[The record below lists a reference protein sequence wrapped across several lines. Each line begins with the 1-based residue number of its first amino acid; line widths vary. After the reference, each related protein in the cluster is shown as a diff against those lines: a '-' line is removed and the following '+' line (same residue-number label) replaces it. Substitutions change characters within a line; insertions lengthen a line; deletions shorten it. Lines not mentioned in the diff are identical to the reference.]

1 MDILIKVCRFFGAL
15 IYATL
20 FCVVV
25 TFIMKWICKL
35 VILNGWIGDI
45 LFLLLSGTFVA
56 CILAVIVGFMS
67 VPLLKLAKDCRLAK
81 ILCSILII
89 ANGFGIIKAMWMMAL
104 QYGVAEIIGAVLCSL
119 FIFYLYKSFI
129 ENMWLFGRARHKVW
143 DDNYDEHGRLQI

>member
-35 VILNGWIGDI
+35 VIHYGWIGDLI
-45 LFLLLSGTFVA
+45 FLLLSGTFVA
-56 CILAVIVGFMS
+56 CILAAIVGLMS
-67 VPLLKLAKDCRLAK
+67 VPLLKLAKDSRLAK

-89 ANGFGIIKAMWMMAL
+89 GNGFGIIKSIWVKAL
-104 QYGVAEIIGAVLCSL
+104 QYSIAEIIGAVLCSL
-119 FIFYLYKSFI
+119 FIFYLYKSFV
-129 ENMWLFGRARHKVW
+129 ENIWLFGRARHKVW
-143 DDNYDEHGRLQI
+143 DDNYDEHGRM

>member
-56 CILAVIVGFMS
+56 CILAVIVGFH
-67 VPLLKLAKDCRLAK
+67 VCA
-81 ILCSILII
+81 
-89 ANGFGIIKAMWMMAL
+89 FIKA
-104 QYGVAEIIGAVLCSL
+104 GKR
-119 FIFYLYKSFI
+119 F
-129 ENMWLFGRARHKVW
+129 
-143 DDNYDEHGRLQI
+143 

>member
-1 MDILIKVCRFFGAL
+1 MNILVKVCRLFGAL

-20 FCVVV
+20 FCVIV

-35 VILNGWIGDI
+35 VILNGWIGD
-45 LFLLLSGTFVA
+45 LLFFLLCGTFVA
-56 CILAVIVGFMS
+56 CILAVIVGFLS
-67 VPLLKLAKDCRLAK
+67 VPLLKLTKKSRLAK

-119 FIFYLYKSFI
+119 FIFHLYKSFI
-129 ENMWLFGRARHKVW
+129 KNICFLGSTRHNVW
-143 DDNYDEHGRLQI
+143 NDNYDEYGKL

>member
-1 MDILIKVCRFFGAL
+1 MNILVKVCRLFGAL

-20 FCVVV
+20 FCVIV

-35 VILNGWIGDI
+35 VIHYGWIGDLI
-45 LFLLLSGTFVA
+45 FLLLSGTFVA
-56 CILAVIVGFMS
+56 CILALIVGFLS
-67 VPLLKLAKDCRLAK
+67 VPLLKLAKDSRLAK

-89 ANGFGIIKAMWMMAL
+89 ANGFGIIKATLVMVL

-119 FIFYLYKSFI
+119 FVFYLYKSFI
-129 ENMWLFGRARHKVW
+129 ENMWLFGRQRHKVW

>member
-1 MDILIKVCRFFGAL
+1 MNILVKVCRLLGAL

-20 FCVVV
+20 FCVIV

-35 VILNGWIGDI
+35 VILNGWIGDL
-45 LFLLLSGTFVA
+45 LFFLLSGTFVA
-56 CILAVIVGFMS
+56 FILAVIVGFLS
-67 VPLLKLAKDCRLAK
+67 VPLLKLTKKSKLAK

-119 FIFYLYKSFI
+119 FIFHLYKSFI
-129 ENMWLFGRARHKVW
+129 MNIWFLGSTRHNVW
-143 DDNYDEHGRLQI
+143 NDNYDEYGRL